1 MLINPLKY
9 ENDESLIKVNYT
21 TDKDA
26 VISDIIAYLI
36 ANYSEY
42 LSDISINKQIV
53 ENIVREKVYKEYSN
67 MNTESTISA
76 ILNRLFGY
84 HIIQKYID
92 DIEVSDIRV
101 TKFDNIHVKRLRKVG
116 KS

>member
-9 ENDESLIKVNYT
+9 ENEGSLIKANFT
-21 TDKDA
+21 TDKDI
-26 VISDIIAYLI
+26 VIGDIIAYLI
-36 ANYSEY
+36 SNYSEY
-42 LSDISINKQIV
+42 LSDISINRQMV

-84 HIIQKYID
+84 HILQKYIE

-101 TKFDNIHVKRLRKVG
+101 TKFDNIHIKKLRKMD

>member
-1 MLINPLKY
+1 MLINPLKHDN
-9 ENDESLIKVNYT
+9 EESFIKTNYT
-21 TDKDA
+21 TDKDI
-26 VISDIIAYLI
+26 VIGEIIAYLI

-42 LSDISINKQIV
+42 LSDISINKQMV

-84 HIIQKYID
+84 HILQKYVEDEEI
-92 DIEVSDIRV
+92 SDIRI
-101 TKFDNIHVKRLRKVG
+101 TRFDNIHVKRMRQMG

>member
-1 MLINPLKY
+1 MLINPLKF
-9 ENDESLIKVNYT
+9 ENEESYIKSKST
-21 TDKDA
+21 TDKNI
-26 VISDIIAYLI
+26 VIGEMIAYLI

-42 LSDISINKQIV
+42 LSDISINKQMV

-84 HIIQKYID
+84 HILQKYIVD
-92 DIEVSDIRV
+92 EEISDIRV
-101 TKFDNIHVKRLRKVG
+101 TRYDNIHVKRLRKMG
-116 KS
+116 KG